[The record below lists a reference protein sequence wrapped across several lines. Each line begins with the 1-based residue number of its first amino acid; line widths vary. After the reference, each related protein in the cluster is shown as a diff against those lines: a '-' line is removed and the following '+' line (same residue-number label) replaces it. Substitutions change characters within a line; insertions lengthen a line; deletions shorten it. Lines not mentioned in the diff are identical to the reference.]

1 MMRTRDAMGKRAIP
15 RLLEAEPRE
24 GCRLRLRY
32 DDGAAPSSAAS
43 RGPLPSS
50 EKRVQRL
57 RPDWNARLRRK
68 ASMSKE

>member
-1 MMRTRDAMGKRAIP
+1 MGKRAIP

-24 GCRLRLRY
+24 GWRLRLRY
-32 DDGAAPSSAAS
+32 GDGAAPSPAAS

-57 RPDWNARLRRK
+57 RPD
-68 ASMSKE
+68 